1 VLETMLP
8 SMRFSAPSTAAPASV
23 YLDHY
28 VQQHSNTAR
37 RDKMVSELQNL
48 QSIDVGEAAGGFLE
62 ASEAAA
68 GGRVWDMAS
77 MATLCD
83 LAQLASE
90 ELRKENAR
98 PEGPEPEPEPEK
110 PQAGRKRSRKS
121 AAPVRTLAA
130 TKTVAAP
137 TAAAPTAAAGAQH
150 DGTGLSVAQIG
161 QLYRALT
168 TQPTK
173 DRAFFKRV
181 MSEHAAEFGVSI
193 TSLRNIVSFKNRR
206 GDSSQF
212 WNGELW
218 ALYNL
223 AVRCETCRA
232 ALPKGSRVLCAHF
245 GRGRPPAN
253 KTHREVVAARFR
265 HSSAAPDEL
274 AKPREGNSGLKRAY
288 LVQIRLSHVWA
299 CLGCAHSSEFLRS
312 KAQAL
317 GDA

>member
-1 VLETMLP
+1 M
-8 SMRFSAPSTAAPASV
+8 
-23 YLDHY
+23 
-28 VQQHSNTAR
+28 
-37 RDKMVSELQNL
+37 
-48 QSIDVGEAAGGFLE
+48 
-62 ASEAAA
+62 
-68 GGRVWDMAS
+68 WDMAS
-77 MATLCD
+77 LATLCD
-83 LAQLASE
+83 LAQLALE
-90 ELRKENAR
+90 ELRKQNAR
-98 PEGPEPEPEPEK
+98 PEGPEPEPEK

-121 AAPVRTLAA
+121 ALPVPPLAA
-130 TKTVAAP
+130 ATVVAAGRP
-137 TAAAPTAAAGAQH
+137 AASAEH

-173 DRAFFKRV
+173 DRAFFKRI

-212 WNGELW
+212 WNDELW

-253 KTHREVVAARFR
+253 KTHREVVVARFR

-299 CLGCAHSSEFLRS
+299 SLGCAHSSEFLRS